1 MNFNVNDEIKFEV
14 FNCDAWLANTDL
26 ADCVEKFE
34 YSDFRNFVFDF
45 LGDNDDTVEFL
56 IEHWGEEV
64 EELIKA
70 YYSDLDMH
78 VLIRF
83 ESEE

>member
-1 MNFNVNDEIKFEV
+1 MYFDVNDEIKFEV
-14 FNCDAWLANTDL
+14 FNCDAWISGTEL

-34 YSDFRNFVFDF
+34 YSDFRNFVLGFIGNDGDAVGF
-45 LGDNDDTVEFL
+45 LV
-56 IEHWGEEV
+56 EHWGEEV